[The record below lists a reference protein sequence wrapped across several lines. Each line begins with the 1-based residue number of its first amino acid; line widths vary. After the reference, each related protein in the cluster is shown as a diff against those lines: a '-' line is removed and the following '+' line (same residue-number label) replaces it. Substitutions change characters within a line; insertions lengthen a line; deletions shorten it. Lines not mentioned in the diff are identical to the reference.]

1 MRLQNMR
8 HHVADLNFTYLP
20 GDGIGPEVGAASIAV
35 LDAVADRFGHTLNIE
50 QHLVG
55 GAAIDAGLKPLPDAS
70 FESCQRTGA
79 ILLGAVGGPKWDHL
93 KGEDRPELG
102 SLLPLRKRLNL
113 YANIRPC
120 KPYPALIDRAP
131 LKRERLEGVDFV
143 VMRELTGGIYFGE
156 KGRDGSPDN
165 RGAYDECRYSE
176 AEVRRIAVK
185 GFELAMQRRKKVT
198 SVDKSNVLETSRLW
212 RETVI
217 DVAKEYPE
225 VELEHLLV
233 DAMTMHMLTRGQ
245 DFDVILTENM
255 FGDIL
260 TDEASV
266 LCGSMGVIPSA
277 SLSDG
282 RMGMFEPIHGSAP
295 DIAGQGKANPLAMIL
310 SAAWMLRLTF
320 GLDAEAAAIEAAV
333 AQALADGQT
342 TGDLGGS
349 LSTSEVGAH
358 IVQTISKTIY
368 HAAS

>member
-1 MRLQNMR
+1 MTNI
-8 HHVADLNFTYLP
+8 NFTYLP
-20 GDGIGPEVGAASIAV
+20 GDGIGPEVGEAAMTV
-35 LDAVADRFGHTLNIE
+35 LTAVADKFGHDLNAE

-55 GAAIDAGLKPLPDAS
+55 GAAIDAGLKPLPDES
-70 FESCQRTGA
+70 FESARRTGA

-120 KPYPALIDRAP
+120 KPYPALIDKAP
-131 LKRERLEGVDFV
+131 LKRKRLEGVDFV
-143 VMRELTGGIYFGE
+143 VMRELTGGIYFGD
-156 KGRDGSPDN
+156 KGRDEN
-165 RGAYDECRYSE
+165 GAYDECRYSV
-176 AEVRRIAVK
+176 AEVERIAIK
-185 GFELAMQRRKKVT
+185 AFDLASTRRKKVT

-217 DVAKEYPE
+217 EVAKDYPD

-233 DAMTMHMLTRGQ
+233 DAMTMHMLTRAQ

-282 RMGMFEPIHGSAP
+282 KMGMYEPIHGSAP

-310 SAAWMLRLTF
+310 SASWMLRLSF
-320 GLDAEAAAIEAAV
+320 GLTAESEAIERAVEAA
-333 AQALADGQT
+333 LDGGHV
-342 TGDLGGS
+342 TGDLGGK
-349 LSTSEVGAH
+349 LSTQAVGNW
-358 IVQTISKTIY
+358 I
-368 HAAS
+368 ASHVSG

>member
-1 MRLQNMR
+1 MNI
-8 HHVADLNFTYLP
+8 NFTYLP
-20 GDGIGPEVGAASIAV
+20 GDGIGPEVGAAAIEV
-35 LDAVADRFGHTLNIE
+35 LESVASKFGHDLNVE
-50 QHLVG
+50 EYLVG
-55 GAAIDAGLKPLPDAS
+55 GAAIDAGHKPLPDES
-70 FESCQRTGA
+70 FESCERTGA

-120 KPYPALIDRAP
+120 KPFPALIDHAP
-131 LKRERLEGVDFV
+131 LKRERLEGVDFI
-143 VMRELTGGIYFGE
+143 VMRELTGGIYFGD
-156 KGRDGSPDN
+156 KGRDEA
-165 RGAYDECRYSE
+165 GAYDECRYSE
-176 AEVRRIAVK
+176 AEVRRIAIK
-185 GFELAMQRRKKVT
+185 AFDLAMTRRKKVT

-217 DVAKEYPE
+217 DVTKSYPD

-233 DAMTMHMLTRGQ
+233 DAMTMHMLTRAQ
-245 DFDVILTENM
+245 DFDVVLTENM

-310 SAAWMLRLTF
+310 SAAWMLRLSF
-320 GLDAEAAAIEAAV
+320 GLEAEAAAIETAVEAA
-333 AQALADGQT
+333 LSGSHT
-342 TGDLGGS
+342 TGDLGGG
-349 LSTSEVGAH
+349 LTTFAVGQWIAGH
-358 IVQTISKTIY
+358 VRS
-368 HAAS
+368 

>member
-1 MRLQNMR
+1 MNI
-8 HHVADLNFTYLP
+8 HFTYLP
-20 GDGIGPEVGAASIAV
+20 GDGIGPEVGAAALEV
-35 LDAVADRFGHTLNIE
+35 LQAVATKFGHGLNCE
-50 QHLVG
+50 EHLVG
-55 GAAIDAGLKPLPDAS
+55 GAAIDAGYKPLPDES
-70 FESCQRTGA
+70 FESCERTGA

-120 KPYPALIDRAP
+120 KPFPALINHAP

-143 VMRELTGGIYFGE
+143 VMRELTGGIYFGD
-156 KGRDGSPDN
+156 KGRDDK
-165 RGAYDECRYSE
+165 GAYDECRYSE
-176 AEVRRIAVK
+176 SEVRRIAIK
-185 GFELAMQRRKKVT
+185 AFDLAMTRRRKVT

-217 DVAKEYPE
+217 DVAKSYPE

-233 DAMTMHMLTRGQ
+233 DAMTMHMLTRAQ
-245 DFDVILTENM
+245 DFDVVLTENM

-310 SAAWMLRLTF
+310 SAAWMLRLSF
-320 GLDAEAAAIEAAV
+320 GLEAEAAAIEAAV
-333 AQALADGQT
+333 EAALAGGHT
-342 TGDLGGS
+342 TGDLGGG
-349 LSTSEVGAH
+349 LTTFAVGQWIAGH
-358 IVQTISKTIY
+358 V
-368 HAAS
+368 

>member
-1 MRLQNMR
+1 M
-8 HHVADLNFTYLP
+8 ADINFTYLP
-20 GDGIGPEVGAASIAV
+20 GDGIGPEVGAASLDV
-35 LDAVADRFGHTLNIE
+35 LEAVAAKFGHDLKAE
-50 QHLVG
+50 HHLVG
-55 GAAIDAGLKPLPDAS
+55 GAAIDAGLKPLPDES

-93 KGEDRPELG
+93 KGQDRPELG

-120 KPYPALIDRAP
+120 APYPALIDRAP
-131 LKRERLEGVDFV
+131 LKRERLEGVDFI
-143 VMRELTGGIYFGE
+143 VMRELTGGIYFGD
-156 KGRDGSPDN
+156 KGRDEK
-165 RGAYDECRYSE
+165 GAYDECRYSE
-176 AEVRRIAVK
+176 AEVRRIAIK
-185 GFELAMQRRKKVT
+185 AFNLAMTRRKKVT

-217 DVAKEYPE
+217 NVAKSYPE

-233 DAMTMHMLTRGQ
+233 DAMTMHMLTRAQ

-277 SLSDG
+277 SVSDG
-282 RMGMFEPIHGSAP
+282 RTGMFEPIHGSAP

-310 SAAWMLRLTF
+310 SAAWMLRLSF
-320 GLDAEAAAIEAAV
+320 GLETEATTIEQAV
-333 AQALADGQT
+333 EAALADNQT

-349 LSTSEVGAH
+349 LSTSQVGKW
-358 IVQTISKTIY
+358 I
-368 HAAS
+368 AAYVGH